1 MNKKISRLD
10 FLKTVGLA
18 TSGVIIGGNSTAEL
32 IGSQIAKSSKIS
44 PGRKVNMALIGI
56 GNQGAGDA
64 RQFIN
69 SGLANIVAVC
79 DVDLDSQSCQETI
92 KLVPKA
98 RQFRDWRIMFDK
110 MAGEFD
116 AVQVA
121 IPDFAHFPVCMAAM
135 QLGKHV
141 FVEKPMCRTFYEA
154 ELLAQAA
161 NKYPKLATQVGNQG
175 HSGENYFQF
184 KAWKEAGIIKD
195 VTAVTAFMN
204 SSRRWHPWDPNIIK
218 YPEAQPLPI
227 GMTDKDWDTW
237 LSTAAYHEFN
247 EKYHPGNW
255 RGWYDFGLGALG
267 DWGAH
272 ILDTI
277 HEFLELGLP
286 YEINPIHIRNHN
298 DFFFPLESTILFRF
312 PSRGDMPACDITWY
326 DGVENLPP
334 LPEGYDKVTVRTDT
348 DIPSPGGAPE
358 QGGRV
363 QVRPGQQV
371 VASRTIPGQAGQ
383 QVQQGAQQ
391 RRLSAGKVIY
401 SKELTFI
408 GGTHSAPL
416 SIIPPEKAK
425 EMESKLPPVPES
437 PSNHYVNFLKACMG
451 EEKARSSFQIFAP
464 LTQIFSMGVIAMRLN
479 RKLIFNRETKEITN
493 DKFANALLV
502 GSTPRKGWESYY
514 YV

>member
-1 MNKKISRLD
+1 VSTLKFLNPNKINIMAGKVSRLD
-10 FLKTVGLA
+10 FLRTAGLA
-18 TSGVIIGGNSTAEL
+18 ASGAMLGGTASARMVKPEIIPGTSS
-32 IGSQIAKSSKIS
+32 GSPS
-44 PGRKVNMALIGI
+44 RKVNMALIGI
-56 GNQGAGDA
+56 AYQGGSDA

-79 DVDLDSQSCQETI
+79 DVDIDSRGAQETI

-98 RQFRDWRIMFDK
+98 KQFRDFRVMFDK
-110 MAGEFD
+110 MAGDID

-135 QLGKHV
+135 QLGKSV
-141 FVEKPMCRTFYEA
+141 FVEKPMTRTFLEA
-154 ELLAQAA
+154 ELMAEMARK
-161 NKYPKLATQVGNQG
+161 NPKLVTQVGNQG

-204 SSRRWHPWDPNIIK
+204 GSRRWHPYDPNITK
-218 YPEAQPLPI
+218 FPEAQPLPE

-237 LSTAAYHEFN
+237 LTTAMYHDFN

-277 HEFLELGLP
+277 HEFLDLGLP
-286 YEINPIHIRNHN
+286 YEIEPLHVRNLN
-298 DFFFPLESTILFRF
+298 DYFFPLESTIRFRF

-334 LPEGYDKVTVRTDT
+334 VPDGYFSVNAAVDNT
-348 DIPSPGGAPE
+348 IPPPGGVPQQNAARE
-358 QGGRV
+358 A
-363 QVRPGQQV
+363 RPGGGQQ
-371 VASRTIPGQAGQ
+371 RMPQAG
-383 QVQQGAQQ
+383 
-391 RRLSAGKVIY
+391 KIIF
-401 SKELTFI
+401 SKELTFK

-416 SIIPPEKAK
+416 SIIPEEKAK
-425 EMESKLPPVPES
+425 EMVPLLPQYPES
-437 PSNHYVNFLKACMG
+437 PSTHYVNFLKACMG
-451 EEKARSSFQIFAP
+451 EEKARSPFKIFAP
-464 LTQIFSMGVIAMRLN
+464 LAQIFSLGIIAIRRN
-479 RKLIFNRETKEITN
+479 KKLIFNRDTKEIIN
-493 DKFANALLV
+493 DKFANAMLADRA
-502 GSTPRKGWESYY
+502 PRKGWESYY
-514 YV
+514 DM